1 MDQRAFLST
10 ATVPVV
16 IIKAMK
22 KAKLL
27 RMSSKLL
34 RHRTTEKA
42 PAMVVCKIQKI
53 QKIRN
58 PLACAI
64 RYGDVMC
71 WAFQCVRE
79 QKAGSA

>member
-53 QKIRN
+53 RN
-58 PLACAI
+58 PLACPI

-71 WAFQCVRE
+71 WAFQRVRE

>member
-53 QKIRN
+53 RN
-58 PLACAI
+58 PLACPI

>member
-53 QKIRN
+53 QN
-58 PLACAI
+58 PLACPI